1 VFLKTKI
8 KEIFHNLQTRY
19 FNTTTMSNRASKLVQ
34 FHSGGDDYC
43 PSRECEGLSDCI
55 GNNPADGVLFA
66 WRDDATRK
74 AAEGEKRIYS
84 LEIDSDTN
92 APVRD
97 SSGNMV
103 VAAEIHLKNDGDI
116 VISGGKDLNIVVLGD
131 ANLSVSGALDIEA
144 ANITSS
150 GEWVHDGNFTASHIE
165 AEDGASG
172 TYTQSVT
179 TNKGIATEGT

>member
-1 VFLKTKI
+1 MFLKTKI
-8 KEIFHNLQTRY
+8 SEIFHNLQLRF

-43 PSRECEGLSDCI
+43 PVKECEGLSDCI
-55 GNNPADGVLFA
+55 GNNPADGVVFA
-66 WRDDATRK
+66 WRDDVTRK
-74 AAEGEKRIYS
+74 SAEGEKRIYS
-84 LEIDSDTN
+84 ILVDSETK
-92 APVRD
+92 APILD
-97 SSGNMV
+97 DSGNMT

-116 VISGGKDLNIVVLGD
+116 VISNGKDLNIVILGD

-165 AEDGASG
+165 ADDGATG